1 MALSEASSPVLASW
15 LATALGAD
23 EARIATLERL
33 GGGAIQENW
42 ALDVELMGGSRA
54 GHHALVLRT
63 DAPTRVAVS
72 WNRIQEYRI
81 LEAAHGW
88 GHAMQLGELGPQA
101 VRQLVT
107 AGQHERVAHQPEAA
121 RLALGPA
128 HQVEGLANHR
138 RVVA

>member
-1 MALSEASSPVLASW
+1 MGAVLGD
-15 LATALGAD
+15 TRQRRGAFWHRD
-23 EARIATLERL
+23 E
-33 GGGAIQENW
+33 
-42 ALDVELMGGSRA
+42 V
-54 GHHALVLRT
+54 
-63 DAPTRVAVS
+63 
-72 WNRIQEYRI
+72 
-81 LEAAHGW
+81 EAAHGW